1 MLVNAKGSQTDQQ
14 RGTMANDP
22 GKRIVDDGVEALR
35 RLWRAGFQDRIA
47 LAMAKSSLGRMRPF
61 AASAEASSMLD
72 QLDRELATFSSLP
85 AAARPDALKHLA
97 AGFEAMRS
105 LLSADLAEIPP
116 KGTLPP
122 ASRQTP
128 SFSSPQ
134 QKSAVRP
141 LLLTDPV
148 TKLPKVG
155 PAVAKK
161 LAAHRAGI
169 TLVGHLLELAPTRH
183 IDYSHT
189 EPIGAAL
196 RSQPD
201 TEVTVKGRLSDIRVV
216 KASGPS
222 RVIARL
228 DDGTGWMRV
237 AWFNSFIAKQLHA
250 GDEIVV
256 SGKIEADFGP
266 LSFTNPEWELAS
278 GVGLSTGRLTP
289 VYPLT
294 KGLHQKSL
302 RSLTRSA
309 LDATQKAITDPLP
322 AGIRNSVESQPLI
335 ELGRAYE
342 QVHYPDSV
350 ESLNRARQR
359 LAFDDLFLLQ
369 LGHIRR
375 RRNRKAERGMPLPAE
390 PELLR
395 RFLDH
400 LPFQLTGAQ
409 DRSLTEILG
418 DLAKPEPMTRL
429 LQGDVG
435 SGKTVVAAAAS
446 LMATRNQH
454 QVAVMAPTEI
464 LAEQH
469 YQQFLKLF
477 APLPPVEKPEVALLT
492 GSTRATERRRIAAGL
507 TSGEIDLLVG
517 THALIQTGVE
527 FANLGLAIVDE
538 QHRFGVRQRAD
549 LPGKSEGVH
558 PHVLSMTA
566 TPIPRTLNLVLNG
579 DLDVSVI
586 GELPPGRT
594 PIETRR
600 YLGIERRAAYDLVRS
615 QVQAGHQAFVIC
627 PLVEES
633 EAIEAKAATAE
644 AERLATEVFPDLR
657 VGLLHGRMKSRDK
670 EAVMTAFRQGE
681 QDILVATSVIE
692 VGIDIP
698 NATVMMIE
706 GADRFG
712 LSQLHQFRGRVGRGG
727 ARSFCLLLADD
738 AMPEAEA
745 RLETMVATNDGF
757 ALAEKDLELRGPGD
771 FIGTRQS
778 GLPELSWL
786 DGSFDTRI
794 LDAAR
799 RAAEQ
804 LLVRDPDLTDP
815 DHRLLRERLDAFW
828 LRASPDIPL

>member
-1 MLVNAKGSQTDQQ
+1 
-14 RGTMANDP
+14 MAD
-22 GKRIVDDGVEALR
+22 E
-35 RLWRAGFQDRIA
+35 
-47 LAMAKSSLGRMRPF
+47 
-61 AASAEASSMLD
+61 
-72 QLDRELATFSSLP
+72 
-85 AAARPDALKHLA
+85 ARPQALKDIA
-97 AGFEAMRS
+97 AGFEALRPY
-105 LLSADLAEIPP
+105 LGTAVAPVIP

-122 ASRQTP
+122 VMRPAPAAAPAKRPSPVTP
-128 SFSSPQ
+128 LKPS
-134 QKSAVRP
+134 
-141 LLLTDPV
+141 DPV

-169 TLVGHLLELAPTRH
+169 STIGHLLELAPSRH
-183 IDYSHT
+183 IDYSRT

-196 RSQPD
+196 RSRPGS
-201 TEVTVKGRLSDIRVV
+201 EVTVKGRLAEVREV
-216 KASGPS
+216 KASGPP
-222 RVIARL
+222 RVVARL
-228 DDGTGWMRV
+228 DDGTGWMRIT
-237 AWFNSFIAKQLHA
+237 WFNSFIAKQLRG

-266 LSFTNPEWELAS
+266 LSFTNPEWELAT
-278 GVGLSTGRLTP
+278 GGGLSTGRLTP

-302 RSLTRSA
+302 RNLTRAA
-309 LDATQKAITDPLP
+309 LDATLQSISDPLP
-322 AGIRNSVESQPLI
+322 ESVRAGFGLI
-335 ELGRAYE
+335 GLAEAYD
-342 QVHYPDSV
+342 QVHYPESV
-350 ESLNRARQR
+350 PRLELAKRR

-375 RRNRKAERGMPLPAE
+375 RRNRKAARGIPLAADAL
-390 PELLR
+390 LLR
-395 RFLDH
+395 AFFRE

-409 DRSLTEILG
+409 RRALGEIMADLT
-418 DLAKPEPMTRL
+418 KPEPMSRL

-446 LMATRNQH
+446 LIATSH
-454 QVAVMAPTEI
+454 HYQVAVMAPTET

-469 YQQFLKLF
+469 FQQFRKLF
-477 APLPPVEKPEVALLT
+477 AALPPDQRPEIALLT
-492 GSTRATERRRIAAGL
+492 GSTRTPERRRIGQELA
-507 TSGEIDLLVG
+507 SGEIDLLAG
-517 THALIQTGVE
+517 THALIQSGVE
-527 FANLGLAIVDE
+527 FANLGLAVVDE
-538 QHRFGVRQRAD
+538 QHRFGVRQRAE
-549 LPGKSEGVH
+549 LPGKSAEVH

-586 GELPPGRT
+586 AELPPGRT
-594 PIETRR
+594 PVETRR
-600 YLGIERRAAYDLVRS
+600 YMGTERQAAYELVRA
-615 QVQAGHQAFVIC
+615 QARDGHQAFVIC

-633 EAIEAKAATAE
+633 EAIEAKAAVAE
-644 AERLATEVFPDLR
+644 AARLPTDVFPSLR
-657 VGLLHGRMKSRDK
+657 VALLHGRLKSRDK
-670 EAVMTAFRQGE
+670 DAVMTAFRQHE
-681 QDILVATSVIE
+681 YDILVATSVIE

-738 AMPEAEA
+738 AMPEAEQ
-745 RLETMVATNDGF
+745 RLQTMVDTSDGF
-757 ALAEKDLELRGPGD
+757 VLAEKDLELRGPGD

-786 DGSFDTRI
+786 DGSFDSRL
-794 LDAAR
+794 LDEAR

-804 LLVRDPDLTDP
+804 VLAVDPDLRDP
-815 DHRLLRERLDAFW
+815 GHRLLRERLEAFW
-828 LRASPDIPL
+828 LRASPDIPS